1 MKSHGLL
8 MTPDLIRATLA
19 GIKTETRRIPTP
31 RNTLFDGGTWPK
43 ELVKDGAWKTKL
55 DWNKA
60 YIHKQHG
67 AIILR
72 QNKIIR
78 VLTPRIQPG
87 DSIYV
92 KEAFAANVPGCE
104 AQGGYSYKADH
115 RDPKGDAMPLNWKSP
130 MFMPREAARIV
141 RRVEIVGFEFL
152 QDITK
157 QGAENEGIAFSRID
171 LSHPVKAFGNLWDSI
186 NADRG
191 YPWASNPPVLV
202 IKFGKENIV

>member
-31 RNTLFDGGTWPK
+31 RNCTFDGGTWPK
-43 ELVKDGAWKTKL
+43 ELVKDGAWKTEL

-78 VLTPRIQPG
+78 VLTPRYQPG
-87 DSIYV
+87 ETIYV
-92 KEAFAANVPGCE
+92 KEAWCVAGDGQAEF
-104 AQGGYSYKADH
+104 YYKAD
-115 RDPKGDAMPLNWKSP
+115 GDSVYVDDGDGFWQENKDGTLKSPWKSP
-130 MFMPREAARIV
+130 LFMPREAARIV
-141 RRVEIVGFEFL
+141 RPVLSVGFEWL
-152 QDITK
+152 HNITPQSAK
-157 QGAENEGIAFSRID
+157 AEGLETVDGFMDTWLKIN
-171 LSHPVKAFGNLWDSI
+171 GNTDNQI
-186 NADRG
+186 
-191 YPWASNPPVLV
+191 VLV
-202 IKFGKENIV
+202 YKFGKENLV